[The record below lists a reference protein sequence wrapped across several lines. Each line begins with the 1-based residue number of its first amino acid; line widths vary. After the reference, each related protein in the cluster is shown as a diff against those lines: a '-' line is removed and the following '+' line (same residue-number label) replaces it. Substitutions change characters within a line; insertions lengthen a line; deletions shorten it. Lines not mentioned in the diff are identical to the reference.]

1 MAGQQRRNDLMKRI
15 GFFVVLC
22 VLVSAV
28 AAQRAHVHGQGA
40 VQLALDGDR
49 LDVLLTIPA
58 MDVVGFEHAP
68 ANERQQDAVHIAASR
83 LADVRQ
89 IIQLPEAAG
98 CEVEVAEVKSALL
111 EAPAR
116 SGGHHHH
123 HHHHHSTDDHAEF
136 DGQYRFRCARPE
148 ALRQLSFSLF
158 DWLPALTLRAELI
171 SAQGATLMTLTRQQT
186 TLVLSPR

>member
-1 MAGQQRRNDLMKRI
+1 MKRT
-15 GFFVVLC
+15 GLFVVLC
-22 VLVSAV
+22 VLAAV
-28 AAQRAHVHGQGA
+28 ATAQRVHVHGQGT
-40 VQLALDGDR
+40 VQLALDGKQ

-83 LADVRQ
+83 LADFGQVIR
-89 IIQLPEAAG
+89 LPEAAG
-98 CEVEVAEVKSALL
+98 CTVEVAEVKSPLL
-111 EAPAR
+111 EVPAKPAGHR
-116 SGGHHHH
+116 HHHH
-123 HHHHHSTDDHAEF
+123 HHGHHHGQGADDHAEF

-171 SAQGATLMTLTRQQT
+171 TAEGASVVTLTQQQPA
-186 TLVLSPR
+186 LALPAR